1 VNARE
6 TWSWRELPILE
17 RALARFD
24 AGDHLVD
31 LQALQS
37 ELPAL
42 EPAQFRAALNAL
54 DDAGYL
60 KVSFTMGG
68 PDRVTG
74 HIDRAYERTRRE
86 LGSWP
91 TPEVVVDE
99 LAAELSA
106 AADAEDEPERKG
118 KLRAAGDALAGAA
131 RDLAVQVLAS
141 RLGKL

>member
-1 VNARE
+1 M
-6 TWSWRELPILE
+6 E

-31 LQALQS
+31 LQALHS
-37 ELPAL
+37 ELPQIEAAQLRSAL
-42 EPAQFRAALNAL
+42 IAL

-74 HIDRAYERTRRE
+74 HIDRVYERTRRE

-91 TPEVVVDE
+91 TPEIVVDE

-106 AADAEDEPERKG
+106 AAEAEAEPERKG
-118 KLRAAGDALAGAA
+118 KLRAAGEALGGAA

-141 RLGKL
+141 RLGQL